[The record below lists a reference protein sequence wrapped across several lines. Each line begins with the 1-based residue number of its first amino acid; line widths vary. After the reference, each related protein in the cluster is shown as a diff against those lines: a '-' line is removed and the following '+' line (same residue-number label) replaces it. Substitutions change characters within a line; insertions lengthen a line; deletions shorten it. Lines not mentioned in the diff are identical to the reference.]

1 MQFVGINGGS
11 EVKSREGLIWQ
22 VAILLGQYE
31 LLEFTSK
38 PCTEEFQNYL
48 TRNHGTPLFFPK

>member
-31 LLEFTSK
+31 LLELQANRAQKNS
-38 PCTEEFQNYL
+38 
-48 TRNHGTPLFFPK
+48 RII